1 MGCSI
6 QFHHD
11 NESRRHENEN
21 EEFNKFFNDEIT

>member
-6 QFHHD
+6 QFPHD
-11 NESRRHENEN
+11 NESRKHEN